1 MTAPVST
8 TTPAVSSD
16 DPEPAS
22 DATSASALRVDRG
35 GIGQATADEVE
46 VRLGG
51 IGALQ
56 AEDVFVQWG
65 GIGATR
71 ADTVGGGVRQP
82 SARRSPARCASP
94 RASPGSIIAR
104 EATLEQGVA
113 RNVIAQQVTIN
124 RPSAIGI
131 LIAQHV
137 DGDVRPMLD
146 WRGALAAGAVIG
158 LGAAIGIA
166 VRTGEREVRRRG
178 IGPIRRR

>member
-1 MTAPVST
+1 MTAPSASST
-8 TTPAVSSD
+8 AVTPSD
-16 DPEPAS
+16 DPGSAPGV
-22 DATSASALRVDRG
+22 TSPSALRLDRG

-71 ADTVGGGVRQP
+71 ADTVGVEFGAIGAAMAGEVRVSQGF
-82 SARRSPARCASP
+82 A
-94 RASPGSIIAR
+94 GSILAR
-104 EATLEQGVA
+104 EATLEQAIA
-113 RNVIAQQVTIN
+113 RTVIAQRVTIN

-131 LIAQHV
+131 LIAQQVH
-137 DGDVRPMLD
+137 GDVKPLLD

-158 LGAAIGIA
+158 LGAAIGIV
-166 VRTGEREVRRRG
+166 VRTGDREVRRRG
-178 IGPIRRR
+178 VGPIRRR

>member
-1 MTAPVST
+1 MTAPSAST
-8 TTPAVSSD
+8 THDAGPD
-16 DPEPAS
+16 DPGLTPES
-22 DATSASALRVDRG
+22 TSAGTLRLDRA
-35 GIGQATADEVE
+35 GIGKATADEVE

-71 ADTVGGGVRQP
+71 ADTVGVEFGAVGAAFAGEVRVTQGF
-82 SARRSPARCASP
+82 A
-94 RASPGSIIAR
+94 GSILAR
-104 EATLEQGVA
+104 EATLEQAVA
-113 RNVIAQQVTIN
+113 RNVIAQRVTIN

-137 DGDVRPMLD
+137 HGDVRPLID

-158 LGAAIGIA
+158 LGAAIGIV
-166 VRTGEREVRRRG
+166 VRTGEREARRRNL
-178 IGPIRRR
+178 GPIRRR